1 MELQEQI
8 KVAVDLVSDM
18 FKGQVPNIPQ
28 RPPEDATLE
37 SLWEEIVRLRKELDA
52 LKKIK
57 RGVRPKVEGAVK
69 LLLEDDRLAEI
80 SVPLIADII
89 RKVFNRFD
97 TKCECSES
105 SVRWYMSQR
114 NLQWNIV
121 RRRLPKPQIEIEGAE
136 EEKADEE
143 GAQNS

>member
-1 MELQEQI
+1 MNLQDQI
-8 KVAVDLVSDM
+8 KAAVDSITDM
-18 FKGQVPNIPQ
+18 FRGQITEAHLL
-28 RPPEDATLE
+28 PPEDATPE
-37 SLWEEIVRLRKELDA
+37 QLWEEVRRLRKELDA
-52 LKKIK
+52 LKRIK
-57 RGVRPKVEGAVK
+57 RGVKPKVEEAVK
-69 LLLEDDRLAEI
+69 RILEDERLSEL

-114 NLQWNIV
+114 NLTWNIV
-121 RRRLPKPQIEIEGAE
+121 RRRLPKPSIEIEGS
-136 EEKADEE
+136 EE